1 MKTFGRIWTP
11 VFGSLSDHGED
22 ELMDH
27 IFNASYSPITPLY
40 VGMGTAGA
48 DTGLTAEPSGDNYA
62 REVIAFNVASARKVV
77 QNGLITFNQASG
89 DWGTMAS
96 YGVFDAIS
104 GGNMLG
110 WGDFNVSKPVVNGN
124 TPSIA
129 DAQIEISIT
138 AGEITDFLVH
148 ELLDHMFGNLSYS
161 APDTFILLADTAL
174 ADGDTDPTAKECAG
188 TDYAR
193 KQVEPNG
200 GSAPTWKNSA
210 SGLVENLAVI
220 TFATPGSGG
229 WDQVTAIG
237 IADAI
242 SGGNLLMYDNSP
254 GGDGQTPAEGD
265 TVQFAADALDITMT

>member
-1 MKTFGRIWTP
+1 MKNFGRIWTP
-11 VFGSLSDHGED
+11 VFGSLSDHAED

-27 IFNASYSPITPLY
+27 IFNASYSPIATLY
-40 VGMGTAGA
+40 VGMGTAA
-48 DTGLTAEPSGDNYA
+48 DDTGLTAEPSGNNYA
-62 REVIAFNVASARKVV
+62 REIIAFNAPGSRTIV

-89 DWGTMAS
+89 SWGTMDA
-96 YGVFDAIS
+96 YGIFDAIT

-110 WGDFNVSKPVVNGN
+110 WGEFNVGKPVVNGN

-129 DAQIEISIT
+129 DAEIEISIN

-148 ELLDHMFGNLSYS
+148 ELLDHMFRNNAYS
-161 APDTFILLADTAL
+161 VPDTFVGLFDTAL

-188 TDYAR
+188 TAYAR
-193 KQVEPNG
+193 KEVDVNG
-200 GSAPTWKNSA
+200 GTPPTWKLSS
-210 SGLVENLAVI
+210 SGHVENLSII

-237 IADAI
+237 IVDALAN
-242 SGGNLLMYDNSP
+242 GNLLLYDNTP